1 MQIGKHPYHLLPI
14 GEQALK
20 VFILIL
26 LINMLVIVVNTTITS
41 PIRSCELYLGWPWAY
56 YERFQVSG
64 SGEPNHGT
72 SRLYFVMDQSLYLLL
87 SLLLLRYVDISITF
101 KFRREENVTP
111 PND

>member
-14 GEQALK
+14 REQALK
-20 VFILIL
+20 VFMLLL
-26 LINMLVIVVNTTITS
+26 LINVLVIVVNTTITS

-64 SGEPNHGT
+64 SGVPNHGT
-72 SRLYFVMDQSLYLLL
+72 SPLNFVIDQSLYLLL
-87 SLLLLRYVDISITF
+87 SLLLLRYIDISITF
-101 KFRREENVTP
+101 KFRHKENVTP